1 MDKDMALI
9 GRRVK
14 FLRMERN
21 IQQTKLA
28 EMIGVSQT
36 HMSNI
41 ENGNAGI
48 TLENLVKM
56 ASIFDC
62 TIDSIVFGNDAIEK
76 EKTSG
81 NSSLK
86 DISVDD
92 LLRALQLLKELK

>member
-36 HMSNI
+36 HLSN
-41 ENGNAGI
+41 
-48 TLENLVKM
+48 V
-56 ASIFDC
+56 
-62 TIDSIVFGNDAIEK
+62 
-76 EKTSG
+76 
-81 NSSLK
+81 
-86 DISVDD
+86 
-92 LLRALQLLKELK
+92 

>member
-36 HMSNI
+36 HLSNVEGGKAGLTIPNLIKIRQVLDCPISEFFVDI
-41 ENGNAGI
+41 EGSTA
-48 TLENLVKM
+48 VK
-56 ASIFDC
+56 A
-62 TIDSIVFGNDAIEK
+62 AKPAE
-76 EKTSG
+76 
-81 NSSLK
+81 
-86 DISVDD
+86 DISVEDIIKI
-92 LLRALQLLKELK
+92 AQVIKGLK

>member
-36 HMSNI
+36 HLSNVEGGKAGLTIPKLIKIRHVLDCPISEFFVDI
-41 ENGNAGI
+41 EGS
-48 TLENLVKM
+48 TSVK
-56 ASIFDC
+56 A
-62 TIDSIVFGNDAIEK
+62 AKPAE
-76 EKTSG
+76 
-81 NSSLK
+81 
-86 DISVDD
+86 DISVEDIIKI
-92 LLRALQLLKELK
+92 AQVIKGLK

>member
-36 HMSNI
+36 HLSNVEGGKAGLTIPNLIKIRHVLDCPLSEFFVDI
-41 ENGNAGI
+41 EGS
-48 TLENLVKM
+48 TSVK
-56 ASIFDC
+56 A
-62 TIDSIVFGNDAIEK
+62 TKPAE
-76 EKTSG
+76 
-81 NSSLK
+81 
-86 DISVDD
+86 DISVEDIIKI
-92 LLRALQLLKELK
+92 AKVIKGLK